1 MGLDMYAY
9 ITPTQLAAEVDFADP
24 PDVQRI
30 HYWRKHPDLHGWMQQ
45 LYFKK
50 GGAADSF
57 NCVNLALSAHDLDKL
72 ESDIRNRCLPDTSG
86 FFFGDSDGSETEDDL
101 AFIAS
106 ARAALARGFALY
118 YSSWW

>member
-9 ITPTQLAAEVDFADP
+9 TTATPLPSEVDFADP
-24 PDVQRI
+24 PDFHRI
-30 HYWRKHPDLHGWMQQ
+30 HYWRKHPDLHGWMQR

-57 NCVNLALSAHDLDKL
+57 NCVNLALSAHDLDNL

-101 AFIAS
+101 AFIAQ
-106 ARAALARGFALY
+106 ARAALARGLTVFY
-118 YSSWW
+118 CSWW

>member
-1 MGLDMYAY
+1 M
-9 ITPTQLAAEVDFADP
+9 
-24 PDVQRI
+24 QR
-30 HYWRKHPDLHGWMQQ
+30 

-57 NCVNLALSAHDLDKL
+57 NCVNLALTADDLNHL
-72 ESDIRNRCLPDTSG
+72 ESDIRNRCLPNTCG
-86 FFFGDSDGSETEDDL
+86 FFFGDSDGSETEGDL

-106 ARAALARGFALY
+106 ARAALGRGLAVF